1 MARGAH
7 EFDTLFPGLLDDM
20 VAAGVPVL
28 ENRPDAIHFGAA
40 GHVLGYG
47 THACVTISPPTCPVA
62 RTWNGSSD
70 GASTR
75 WTP

>member
-1 MARGAH
+1 MARGAL

-40 GHVLGYG
+40 GHVLGMG
-47 THACVTISPPTCPVA
+47 RTCATISPPTCPVA
-62 RTWNGSSD
+62 PTWNGRSGD
-70 GASTR
+70 ASTR